1 VVNLLKFPSR
11 KFLYSFVQSFLRLKR
26 FHLLGGLSEVQ
37 LLEAIRLLKPFSTNH
52 NLIRIGGSGDGSYLI
67 PDDLAGIDGCFSPG
81 VSDLANFEI
90 ALLEMGIPCYLTDN
104 SVDSPPIVHS
114 NLFFEKKHLSAVNSG
129 DTIRLD
135 SWVSKYAPTSKD
147 LILQMDIE
155 GAEYISILSTPQE
168 ILTKFRIIVVE
179 FHNLEHLTEK
189 FASEII
195 QATVKKISTDYDVVH
210 IHPNNA
216 RPLSPWGKLLIPP
229 TLEVTFI
236 RKDRVRNRRTT
247 EGLPHE
253 LDEPNVADIADVRLP
268 AYWWDG
274 SINF

>member
-1 VVNLLKFPSR
+1 MTFLSR
-11 KFLYSFVQSFLRLKR
+11 RFLYTLFQKFLRLKR
-26 FHLLGGLSEVQ
+26 FHLLGGLSEAQ
-37 LLEAIRLLKPFSTNH
+37 LLEAIGLLKPYSTNYD
-52 NLIRIGGSGDGSYLI
+52 LIRIGGSGDGSYLI

-90 ALLEMGIPCYLTDN
+90 ALLDMGIPCYLADN
-104 SVDSPPIVHS
+104 SVDSPPIVHG

-129 DTIRLD
+129 NTMRLD
-135 SWVSKYAPTSKD
+135 SWVSKYAPTSEE

-168 ILTKFRIIVVE
+168 ILTKFRIILIE

-195 QATVKKISTDYDVVH
+195 QATVNKILTDYDVVH

-216 RPLSPWGKLLIPP
+216 RKLSPWGRLLIPP

-236 RKDRVRNRRTT
+236 RKDRVSKKMNID
-247 EGLPHE
+247 GLPHE
-253 LDEPNVADIADVRLP
+253 LDEPNVVEIADVRLP
-268 AYWWDG
+268 AYWWN
-274 SINF
+274 S

>member
-1 VVNLLKFPSR
+1 LNFLSQ
-11 KFLYSFVQSFLRLKR
+11 KFLYTLVQKFFRLKR
-26 FHLLGGLSEVQ
+26 FHLLGGLSEAQ
-37 LLEAIRLLKPFSTNH
+37 LLEAIRLLKPYSTNH

-90 ALLEMGIPCYLTDN
+90 ALLDMGIPCYLADN
-104 SVDSPPIVHS
+104 SVESPPIIHG
-114 NLFFEKKHLSAVNSG
+114 NLFFEKKHLSAVDSKN
-129 DTIRLD
+129 TMRLD
-135 SWVSKYAPTSKD
+135 SWVNEYAPTSED

-168 ILTKFRIIVVE
+168 ILTKFRIILIE

-189 FASEII
+189 FASGII
-195 QATVKKISTDYDVVH
+195 QATVNKILTDYVVVH

-216 RPLSPWGKLLIPP
+216 RKLSPWGGLLIPP

-236 RKDRVRNRRTT
+236 RKDRVSNRRTI

-253 LDEPNVADIADVRLP
+253 LDEPNVAQIADVRLP
-268 AYWWDG
+268 EYWWA
-274 SINF
+274 N